1 MGGTPAG
8 VDSMIPKSSFQ
19 VRCAAHAEEVTVKEI
34 LVKTLATTLLLS
46 QSIMLNVFQ
55 CAICV
60 QMTIEIA
67 GEYVSNALKK
77 FLETKTSSLTLLN
90 QNQNLLVLLV
100 RSSAMSVNS
109 RTWNAGKD
117 ATPAS
122 THISTK
128 TTKKMDKLK
137 KMRRPLTSTSVIA
150 ISRTMPVGRIAT
162 EKRKKSQSMTILI
175 VNAIPKTMPVGWIVM
190 GKRTKK
196 KKRTMGQITTEK
208 IITERTKKKKTMA
221 QITMEKIITE
231 KTKKKKTM
239 AQITTE
245 RTTMENRSTEFLSLP
260 A

>member
-1 MGGTPAG
+1 MG
-8 VDSMIPKSSFQ
+8 
-19 VRCAAHAEEVTVKEI
+19 EI
-34 LVKTLATTLLLS
+34 LVKIQTLATTLLLS

-137 KMRRPLTSTSVIA
+137 KMKRPLTSTSVIA

-162 EKRKKSQSMTILI
+162 GKRKKSQSMTILI
-175 VNAIPKTMPVGWIVM
+175 VNAIPKTMPVGWIVTE
-190 GKRTKK
+190 KRTKK
-196 KKRTMGQITTEK
+196 KKTMGQITTEK
-208 IITERTKKKKTMA
+208 IITERTKKKKTMG
-221 QITMEKIITE
+221 QITMERITME
-231 KTKKKKTM
+231 KTKNKKTM
-239 AQITTE
+239 GQITTE
-245 RTTMENRSTEFLSLP
+245 NKSTEYLSLP

>member
-19 VRCAAHAEEVTVKEI
+19 VRCAAHAEEETVKEI
-34 LVKTLATTLLLS
+34 LVKSLATALLLS

-67 GEYVSNALKK
+67 GECASNALKK
-77 FLETKTSSLTLLN
+77 FLETKTSSLTLL
-90 QNQNLLVLLV
+90 NQNLLVLLV

-162 EKRKKSQSMTILI
+162 
-175 VNAIPKTMPVGWIVM
+175 G
-190 GKRTKK
+190 
-196 KKRTMGQITTEK
+196 
-208 IITERTKKKKTMA
+208 
-221 QITMEKIITE
+221 
-231 KTKKKKTM
+231 
-239 AQITTE
+239 
-245 RTTMENRSTEFLSLP
+245 
-260 A
+260 

>member
-1 MGGTPAG
+1 MG
-8 VDSMIPKSSFQ
+8 
-19 VRCAAHAEEVTVKEI
+19 EI
-34 LVKTLATTLLLS
+34 LVKIQTLATTLLLS

-128 TTKKMDKLK
+128 TTKKMDKLE

-150 ISRTMPVGRIAT
+150 ISRMMPVGRIAT
-162 EKRKKSQSMTILI
+162 GKRKKSQSMTIPI
-175 VNAIPKTMPVGWIVM
+175 VNVIPKTMPVGWIVT
-190 GKRTKK
+190 GKRTK
-196 KKRTMGQITTEK
+196 KKRTMGQITMEK
-208 IITERTKKKKTMA
+208 MIMERTKKKKTMA

>member
-1 MGGTPAG
+1 MT
-8 VDSMIPKSSFQ
+8 PKSSFQ
-19 VRCAAHAEEVTVKEI
+19 VRCAAHAEEETVKEI
-34 LVKTLATTLLLS
+34 LVKILTLATTLLLS

-150 ISRTMPVGRIAT
+150 ISRTMPVGRIVT
-162 EKRKKSQSMTILI
+162 GKRKKSQSMTIPI
-175 VNAIPKTMPVGWIVM
+175 VNAIPKTMPVGWIVT
-190 GKRTKK
+190 GKRTK
-196 KKRTMGQITTEK
+196 KKRTMGQITMEK